1 MDVMDVMD
9 MTDNMEEDTATATF
23 DWCSMERAMKRVLK
37 NHVDGNVKTFLRV
50 VADEY
55 QLEEETL
62 ARAWETFAASGTR
75 RVTTAVTTVKKKR
88 GMNAY
93 NLFCKMERST
103 VLQKYP
109 GTTNKEVMKRLGEEW
124 KLLTD
129 ADKEAWKQRRLAL
142 DVEDVATQSDIDKT
156 VETRKTPPTSSA
168 ESPALPTSPPRP
180 SVLFAETPE
189 DDENDYLRSFLTKL
203 QGKTEEQLRR
213 LCLRYGLPCG
223 SKQDMINAMMSRATG
238 QSP

>member
-1 MDVMDVMD
+1 MDVTDHMD
-9 MTDNMEEDTATATF
+9 EDAAAATF
-23 DWCSMERAMKRVLK
+23 AWPAMERAMKRVLK

-62 ARAWETFAASGTR
+62 ARAWETFAASGTQ
-75 RVTTAVTTVKKKR
+75 RVTTAATTVKKKR

-129 ADKEAWKQRRLAL
+129 ADKEVWKQRRLAL
-142 DVEDVATQSDIDKT
+142 DAEDVATQVDIDKT
-156 VETRKTPPTSSA
+156 VKTRETTPPRSLTD
-168 ESPALPTSPPRP
+168 SPAFPTSPPRP
-180 SVLFAETPE
+180 SVLFAEMAE
-189 DDENDYLRSFLTKL
+189 DEENDYLQSFLTKL
-203 QGKTEEQLRR
+203 QGKTEEQLRK
-213 LCLRYGLPCG
+213 LCRRYGLPCG
-223 SKQDMINAMMSRATG
+223 LKQDMINAMMARARG